1 MVFSLIEGLTALAAF
16 GILIIVNNNIY
27 DYIKRTELNK
37 DKNITAMYLFFPILG
52 IAYLTGFLGYIIINS
67 EFILVKNID
76 LFILVALIL
85 TITITH
91 FRLFNDLI
99 SNYYEGTIRLNL
111 LGIVSGIWGGLLI
124 SFMQSPTDKKAVLF
138 FFIFLLPIML
148 WISPKLKDKIIHKTT
163 ERKVIDT
170 LWKVSH
176 YIIYGYA
183 ITAVIDILLTYYLLT
198 YIKGLIEINPI
209 AFLFQEMFGKIPGLI
224 ILTIIFLLIFV
235 LIEYCSKKYY
245 FKKYEEVRQLSHV
258 ELVFLVI
265 WNIILFGIFSKS
277 FYIVWHNVEI
287 LIHNF

>member
-1 MVFSLIEGLTALAAF
+1 LVYSLIEGLTALGAF
-16 GILIIVNNNIY
+16 GILLIVNNNIY

-37 DKNITAMYLFFPILG
+37 DEKITAMYLFFPILG
-52 IAYLTGFLGYIIINS
+52 IAYLTGFLGHIIINS

-76 LFILVALIL
+76 FFILFALIL
-85 TITITH
+85 TIVITH
-91 FRLFNDLI
+91 VKLFDDLI
-99 SNYYEGTIRLNL
+99 SNYFEGTMRLKISS
-111 LGIVSGIWGGLLI
+111 IVGAIWSVLLI
-124 SFMQSPTDKKAVLF
+124 SFMRTPNQKNAFVLSI
-138 FFIFLLPIML
+138 IFLLPIML
-148 WISPKLKDKIIHKTT
+148 RISPKLKDKIIHKTT

-277 FYIVWHNVEI
+277 FYIIWHNVEV
-287 LIHNF
+287 LIYNF